1 MVKSLLILMLVMTQL
16 LAGSGDSVYLCIG
29 NDGSYSIHAE
39 SAPCAPGQVTCG
51 SGCHSCND
59 ASPGQQERSPC
70 GNHPGDRAVFQT
82 GDPLVLAGT
91 CDCTHIPVVMASD
104 QPTRTTRNSIA
115 VDFEWLSSLLAQAPT
130 IDIAYQ
136 SVLQLTF
143 HCYDTS
149 TVPDFTLTVVSTVVI
164 RC

>member
-1 MVKSLLILMLVMTQL
+1 
-16 LAGSGDSVYLCIG
+16 
-29 NDGSYSIHAE
+29 
-39 SAPCAPGQVTCG
+39 
-51 SGCHSCND
+51 
-59 ASPGQQERSPC
+59 
-70 GNHPGDRAVFQT
+70 
-82 GDPLVLAGT
+82 
-91 CDCTHIPVVMASD
+91 MASD

>member
-1 MVKSLLILMLVMTQL
+1 MAKSLLILMLVTTQL

-39 SAPCAPGQVTCG
+39 CDSCTPSQVTCET
-51 SGCHSCND
+51 GCHSCND
-59 ASPGQQERSPC
+59 SSLGQQGRSPC
-70 GNHPGDRAVFQT
+70 GNHPGDRAVSQI
-82 GDPLVLAGT
+82 GDPLVMAGA
-91 CDCTHIPVVMASD
+91 CDCTHIPLVMASD

-143 HCYDTS
+143 RCYDTS

>member
-1 MVKSLLILMLVMTQL
+1 MVKSLLVLMLVMTQL

-29 NDGSYSIHAE
+29 NDGSYSIHAG
-39 SAPCAPGQVTCG
+39 SAPCTPGQVTCG

-70 GNHPGDRAVFQT
+70 GNHLGDRAVSQT
-82 GDPLVLAGT
+82 GDPLVLAGA
-91 CDCTHIPVVMASD
+91 CDCTHIPLVMASD

-143 HCYDTS
+143 RCYDTS